1 MEEYLT
7 AFVTVPDQLTA
18 DKLADILLTKR
29 IVACVNILP
38 PMQSQYWWKG
48 SIQTDSE
55 QLLIFKLPSKNWE
68 QFKNTVV
75 NNHPYEVPE
84 VIAFPIVRGDES
96 YLKWLGKMTNSEV

>member
-7 AFVTVPDQLTA
+7 AFVTVPDQSTA
-18 DKLADILLTKR
+18 DKLADDLLTKR

-38 PMQSQYWWKG
+38 PMQSRYWWKKHV
-48 SIQTDSE
+48 QTESE

-68 QFKNTVV
+68 LFKDIVV

-84 VIAFPIVRGDES
+84 VIALPIVKGNES
-96 YLKWLGKMTNSEV
+96 YLKWLGEMTNS

>member
-7 AFVTVPDQLTA
+7 AFVTVPDQSTA
-18 DKLADILLTKR
+18 DELANILLTKR

-38 PMQSQYWWKG
+38 PMQSRYWWKEN
-48 SIQTDSE
+48 IQADSE
-55 QLLIFKLPSKNWE
+55 QLLIFKLPSKNWK

-84 VIAFPIVRGDES
+84 VIAFPIVKGDES
-96 YLKWLGKMTNSEV
+96 YLKWLGKMTNSE